1 MAIVGID
8 LGTTNSL
15 VACFKDNV
23 PVVIKNVYGETL
35 TPSIVS
41 VDENGE
47 VFVGKIAKERQI
59 THPESTASLFKRHMG
74 TKKEYKLGDK
84 KFLPEELSSL
94 IIRNLKAD
102 AEEFLGEEVTE
113 AVISVPAYFN
123 DTQRKATKRAGELA
137 GLKVERIINE
147 PTAAAIAYG
156 LHEKNSNTKF
166 LVFDLGGGTFDISV
180 LELYKNIMEVRA
192 VAGDNYLGGEDFT
205 KVLMEIFARRND
217 LDLNDLDSKTYNLL
231 RKQAEVAKRNFSK
244 EKIAELSIKIDDK
257 EIKETISS
265 SEFEKDCELLLAK
278 LRKPIERALSD
289 AAIKLK
295 EIDTIVLVG
304 GGTKLPLIRSFVG
317 KLFGRLP
324 ATNINPDE
332 VVAMG
337 AAIQAAM
344 KKRDKAIKEIVLTDV
359 CPYTLGTNTSIQ
371 KPGGYYESGHFFPI
385 IERNTVIPVSR
396 VERLYTVK
404 DNQKKISVEI
414 LQGESRLAKENIL
427 LGEITVSVPPARGG
441 EQAIDVRY
449 TYDINGILEVEV
461 TVVSTGVKKTMVI
474 EKNPGHMSKEEV
486 QERLE
491 ELKEIKIHPRE
502 KEENKHLIARG
513 ERLYEESIGLA
524 RTYIAQGISDFED
537 ALDKQ
542 DEREISRAYEE
553 LKKLLNEIEGE
564 QEF

>member
-156 LHEKNSNTKF
+156 LHEKNANTKF

-231 RKQAEVAKRNFSK
+231 RKQAEVSKRNFSK

-337 AAIQAAM
+337 AAVQAAM

-427 LGEITVSVPPARGG
+427 LGEITVSVPP
-441 EQAIDVRY
+441 
-449 TYDINGILEVEV
+449 
-461 TVVSTGVKKTMVI
+461 
-474 EKNPGHMSKEEV
+474 
-486 QERLE
+486 
-491 ELKEIKIHPRE
+491 
-502 KEENKHLIARG
+502 
-513 ERLYEESIGLA
+513 
-524 RTYIAQGISDFED
+524 
-537 ALDKQ
+537 
-542 DEREISRAYEE
+542 SR
-553 LKKLLNEIEGE
+553 
-564 QEF
+564 

>member
-1 MAIVGID
+1 MAIIGID

-15 VACFKDNV
+15 VACFKDET

-94 IIRNLKAD
+94 IIRNLKSD

-156 LHEKNSNTKF
+156 LHEKSSNTKF

-217 LDLNDLDSKTYNLL
+217 IDLNELDSKTYNLL

-244 EKIAELSIKIDDK
+244 EKIAALSVRINDK
-257 EIKETISS
+257 ELKEEITLN
-265 SEFEKDCELLLAK
+265 EFEKDCELLLAK
-278 LRKPIERALSD
+278 LRRPIERALSD

-385 IERNTVIPVSR
+385 IERNTIIPVSR
-396 VERLYTVK
+396 VERLYTVR

-427 LGEITVSVPPARGG
+427 LGEITVSVPPSKGG

-474 EKNPGHMSKEEV
+474 EKNPGNMSKEEV

-513 ERLYEESIGLA
+513 ERLYEESIGFA
-524 RTYIAQGISDFED
+524 RTYIAQGISNFED

-553 LKKLLNEIEGE
+553 LKNLLNEIEGE

>member
-1 MAIVGID
+1 MAIIGID

-15 VACFKDNV
+15 VACFKDET

-156 LHEKNSNTKF
+156 LHEKSSNTKF

-217 LDLNDLDSKTYNLL
+217 IDLNELDSKTYNLL

-244 EKIAELSIKIDDK
+244 EKTAELSVRINDK
-257 EIKETISS
+257 ELKEEITL

-278 LRKPIERALSD
+278 LRRPIERALSD

-385 IERNTVIPVSR
+385 IERNTIIPVSR
-396 VERLYTVK
+396 VERLYTVR

-427 LGEITVSVPPARGG
+427 LGEITVSVPPSKGG

-474 EKNPGHMSKEEV
+474 EKNPGNMSKEEV

-513 ERLYEESIGLA
+513 ERLYEESIGFA
-524 RTYIAQGISDFED
+524 RTYIAQGISNFED

-553 LKKLLNEIEGE
+553 LKNLLNEIEGE

>member
-1 MAIVGID
+1 MAIIGID

-15 VACFKDNV
+15 VACFKDET

-94 IIRNLKAD
+94 IIRNLKSD

-217 LDLNDLDSKTYNLL
+217 IDLNELDSKTYNLL

-244 EKIAELSIKIDDK
+244 EKTAKLSVRINDK
-257 EIKETISS
+257 ELKEEITLN
-265 SEFEKDCELLLAK
+265 EFEKDCELLLAK
-278 LRKPIERALSD
+278 LRRPIERALSD

-385 IERNTVIPVSR
+385 IERNTIIPVSR
-396 VERLYTVK
+396 VERLYTVR

-427 LGEITVSVPPARGG
+427 LGEITVSVPPSKGG

-474 EKNPGHMSKEEV
+474 EKNPGNMSKEEV

-524 RTYIAQGISDFED
+524 RTYIAQGISNFED

-553 LKKLLNEIEGE
+553 LKNLLNEIEGE